1 MSDMERVEER
11 DVQFDTICK
20 LEKSMMWSEKL
31 SEDRF
36 LEVSTE
42 VEALNMRARSLE
54 EAAKRDQSQINSLQ
68 VEFESQKRQLSACL
82 IENKA
87 LVAKVSAGE
96 VAVSNSEILMHS
108 LRSQVESL
116 KAQLSASDRN
126 NALLQTQLLHHKK
139 ENV

>member
-68 VEFESQKRQLSACL
+68 VEFESQKRQLSTCL

-87 LVAKVSAGE
+87 LVAKVSEGE
-96 VAVSNSEILMHS
+96 AAVSNSEILMHS

-126 NALLQTQLLHHKK
+126 NALLRTQLLYHKK

>member
-1 MSDMERVEER
+1 
-11 DVQFDTICK
+11 
-20 LEKSMMWSEKL
+20 MWSEKL

-87 LVAKVSAGE
+87 LVAKVSDGE
-96 VAVSNSEILMHS
+96 AAVSNNEILMHS

-126 NALLQTQLLHHKK
+126 NALLQTQLLYHKK